1 MEKLII
7 GNLKNYMNFSE
18 TINYLKQIEDLD
30 NVIICPSNI
39 YIPYFLNKKYKVGIQ
54 NILENDKTCTGEI
67 SAKQAKSIGIDYTI
81 VGHSERRINFNE
93 TNNIVNSKIKEAL
106 KEKLYVILCIGEK
119 LEEKDNAIQILE
131 NQIIECLKD
140 IELDNIVIA
149 YEPVWAI
156 GTGIIPT
163 LEEIEKITK
172 NIKDIVKKIYNKEI
186 KVLYGGSVNSSNIK
200 EIIELTDGVL
210 IGKASTNA
218 VEFLKII
225 EVVNS

>member
-67 SAKQAKSIGIDYTI
+67 SAKQAKSLGIDYTI

-106 KEKLYVILCIGEK
+106 KEKLDVILCIGEK

-131 NQIIECLKD
+131 NQITECLKD
-140 IELDNIVIA
+140 TELDNIVIA

-210 IGKASTNA
+210 IGKASTDA